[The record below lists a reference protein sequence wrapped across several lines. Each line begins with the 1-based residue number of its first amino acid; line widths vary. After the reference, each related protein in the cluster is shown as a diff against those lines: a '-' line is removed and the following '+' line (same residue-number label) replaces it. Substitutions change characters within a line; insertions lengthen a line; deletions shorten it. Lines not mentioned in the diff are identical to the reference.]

1 MAVPRAEAREA
12 VPERALLA
20 RAERLAKALPAKLAE
35 LLAGAEL
42 LEVAVDV
49 RHVVHLAAQVRQR
62 DEQRVVCPNLHLC
75 ARPDGR
81 AAGVRDA
88 RLRGDRRRPTAAT
101 AQAGRRRRAL
111 SSMASGSSAADSTC
125 SLGPS
130 ASSSAESAGSEKSVR
145 STSISSSAKSSAAGA
160 ADARSARGRG
170 VPSRLDCLC
179 AWPSVRLCAA
189 A

>member
-88 RLRGDRRRPTAAT
+88 RLRGDRRRPTAAK
-101 AQAGRRRRAL
+101 AQAGRRAL

-145 STSISSSAKSSAAGA
+145 STSMSSSAKSSAAGA

-170 VPSRLDCLC
+170 VPSRLDCLW